1 MNLNTKD
8 PIIIVIGGFVLND
21 LAIKPLNLISNRVKF
36 IDINTFEAPFNIEV
50 ATNKVIKIIKSYE
63 EKVILCGYST
73 GGLIAIKIAN
83 LVPDILSKIILI
95 NSTPKFLSD
104 DNWHGIK
111 LDDFSRLEKKLENMS
126 LEQFKQYF
134 STLAMHPYRDT
145 ALSKLQSET
154 TTKDTLANWLQIIK
168 TTDLKYELANIS
180 IEMLAIYATNDH
192 LVPNSN
198 TLGNHLF
205 NKYTLEESS
214 HANLNHSDLVAKIKD
229 FIQ

>member
-134 STLAMHPYRDT
+134 STLAMHPYRYF
-145 ALSKLQSET
+145 S
-154 TTKDTLANWLQIIK
+154 
-168 TTDLKYELANIS
+168 
-180 IEMLAIYATNDH
+180 
-192 LVPNSN
+192 
-198 TLGNHLF
+198 
-205 NKYTLEESS
+205 
-214 HANLNHSDLVAKIKD
+214 
-229 FIQ
+229 